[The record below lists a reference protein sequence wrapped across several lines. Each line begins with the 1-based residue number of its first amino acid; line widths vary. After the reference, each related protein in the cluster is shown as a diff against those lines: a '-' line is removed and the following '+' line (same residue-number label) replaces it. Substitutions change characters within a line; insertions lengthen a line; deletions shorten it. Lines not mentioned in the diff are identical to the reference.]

1 VERVVITGLG
11 LISCL
16 GRDRQEITDSL
27 RSGTPGLIRHPEREA
42 LGFQSPLTGALRD
55 FDPRRWVKRK
65 ERRAMGEPAL
75 YAACSALEALEHAG
89 LARDALKGPDYGV
102 VFGNDSV
109 AGAPY
114 EYGTKTVAEG
124 TTRGLGASAVVEC
137 MNSSPNINLSVLLGT
152 QGACWTVSAACA
164 SGAHAVGQA
173 WALVAT
179 GQQQAVVCGG
189 TQELHWAGMAGFDAL
204 GTFSQ
209 WDGDPAGAVRP
220 FSADRMGL
228 VPSGGGAALVVE
240 SLEHARNRG
249 APILAEILSYA
260 FSSDGSHVTSPSGA
274 GAARCV
280 RTALR
285 RAGLGAGEIDYINAH
300 AAGTPVGDRVEAQA
314 ILEVFGADCPPV
326 SSTKGLT
333 GHECWMAG
341 ASELAYTLLMCHD
354 GFLAPNVNFSAHEP
368 GLEALDVITAT
379 RHQRARRVLSNSFGF
394 GGTNAALVLDVT
406 QDPA

>member
-1 VERVVITGLG
+1 MERVVITGLG

-16 GRDRQEITDSL
+16 GLDRATVSASL
-27 RSGTPGLIRHPEREA
+27 RGGAPGLVRDPRRVE
-42 LGFQSPLTGALRD
+42 LGFHSPLTGALRD
-55 FDPRRWVKRK
+55 FDPRRWVSRK

-75 YAACSALEALEHAG
+75 YAACATLDAMEHAG
-89 LARDALKGPDYGV
+89 LARDALRGPDYGV
-102 VFGNDSV
+102 VFGNDSC

-114 EYGTKTVAEG
+114 DYGTRTIAEG
-124 TTRGLGASAVVEC
+124 STRGLGASAVVEC
-137 MNSSPNINLSVLLGT
+137 MNSSPSINASVLLGS
-152 QGACWTVSAACA
+152 QGASWTVSAACA

-179 GQQQAVVCGG
+179 GQQQAVIAGG

-204 GTFSQ
+204 GTFSS
-209 WDGDPAGAVRP
+209 WGGDPAQAVRP

-240 SLEHARNRG
+240 SLEHARERG
-249 APILAEILSYA
+249 APILAELLSYA
-260 FSSDGSHVTSPSGA
+260 FSSDGSHVTTPSGA
-274 GAARCV
+274 GAARCI

-285 RAGLGAGEIDYINAH
+285 RARVGAGEIEYINAH

-314 ILEVFGADCPPV
+314 ILEVFGHSCPPV

-354 GFLAPNVNFSAHEP
+354 GFLAPNVNFGSHDP
-368 GLEALDVITAT
+368 GLEALDVITTT
-379 RHQRARRVLSNSFGF
+379 REQRARLVLSNSFGF
-394 GGTNAALVLDVT
+394 GGTNAALVLHAT